1 MRIPRRGRARDP
13 KTYRG
18 ARSNHSGGWSGRRN
32 RKNDLL
38 YLSYKRSDSEIPFRY
53 AFSNAGQSFDSIAA
67 VIDRN
72 VSRTKTAMS
81 SAYFG
86 RATEAVL
93 RIFWDSFAT
102 SLASAQFLAFAG

>member
-38 YLSYKRSDSEIPFRY
+38 YLSCKRSDSEIPFRY
-53 AFSNAGQSFDSIAA
+53 TFSKADQSFDSIAA
-67 VIDRN
+67 MIDPN
-72 VSRTKTAMS
+72 MSRTNAAMS
-81 SAYFG
+81 SAYFV
-86 RATEAVL
+86 RATQAVL
-93 RIFWDSFAT
+93 RIFWASFAM
-102 SLASAQFLAFAG
+102 